1 MQEGRIRL
9 NSQLRSV
16 QLQKEATQQ
25 ASSLPPVPGPPE
37 IVVPGGNTPSV
48 ADEMA
53 EKQRDREAMLASW
66 QTLTMRI
73 QEIAEQNRLQLAE
86 LSQAAVEL
94 AVLMAE
100 KMVGQQIENGHY
112 AVDRIVQ
119 EAVGRLSAVEVLTV
133 RLHPEDLRL
142 LEAALGDEMPGK
154 SHQQV
159 KLEADAALVRGDC
172 LVEAEDQGLLAGVQ
186 TQLADMRAA
195 LLESLD
201 AA

>member
-37 IVVPGGNTPSV
+37 IVVPSGNTPSV

-73 QEIAEQNRLQLAE
+73 EEIAEQNRLQLGA
-86 LSQAAVEL
+86 Q
-94 AVLMAE
+94 
-100 KMVGQQIENGHY
+100 
-112 AVDRIVQ
+112 
-119 EAVGRLSAVEVLTV
+119 
-133 RLHPEDLRL
+133 P
-142 LEAALGDEMPGK
+142 
-154 SHQQV
+154 
-159 KLEADAALVRGDC
+159 
-172 LVEAEDQGLLAGVQ
+172 
-186 TQLADMRAA
+186 
-195 LLESLD
+195 
-201 AA
+201 